1 MRLARLAVLAT
12 VTLALLAAPPFAEA
26 GEIRRRPQIV
36 GVVYWYIMSAETWL
50 TLPPVKAFLEG
61 MEKLHWVK
69 DRDFVLD
76 MRPIEHVARMQNG
89 VASLVARPVD
99 VLLFLTCDAEF
110 HIARRTTHRIP
121 IVVGPCADDLV
132 GKGVVASLAQP
143 GGNITGISLLIP
155 ELSARRLSLL
165 KEVVPSLSRVTVL
178 WNPDQRD
185 FALDWQELRAAA
197 SAMAVILHAL
207 EVRAPVPTVE
217 SALAHVITRE
227 GADGLLGFP
236 DRLHYQFPKQM
247 AALAARAHRPGIYA
261 HREVAEAGGLMSYG
275 PNILRLYRRVAT
287 HVAKILSG
295 TNPSDLPIEQPTKF
309 EFIINLKTAKALGL
323 TIPSAVL
330 ARADEVIQ

>member
-1 MRLARLAVLAT
+1 
-12 VTLALLAAPPFAEA
+12 
-26 GEIRRRPQIV
+26 
-36 GVVYWYIMSAETWL
+36 MSAETWL

-76 MRPIEHVARMQNG
+76 MRPIEHVARMQNV

-247 AALAARAHRPGIYA
+247 AALAAGPTAPVSTPIGRSQRQ
-261 HREVAEAGGLMSYG
+261 GG
-275 PNILRLYRRVAT
+275 
-287 HVAKILSG
+287 
-295 TNPSDLPIEQPTKF
+295 
-309 EFIINLKTAKALGL
+309 
-323 TIPSAVL
+323 
-330 ARADEVIQ
+330 

>member
-36 GVVYWYIMSAETWL
+36 GVVYWYNMSAETWL
-50 TLPPVKAFLEG
+50 TLPPAKAFLEG

-76 MRPIEHVARMQNG
+76 MRPIEHVDRMQNV

-143 GGNITGISLLIP
+143 GATSP
-155 ELSARRLSLL
+155 ES
-165 KEVVPSLSRVTVL
+165 PC
-178 WNPDQRD
+178 
-185 FALDWQELRAAA
+185 
-197 SAMAVILHAL
+197 
-207 EVRAPVPTVE
+207 
-217 SALAHVITRE
+217 
-227 GADGLLGFP
+227 
-236 DRLHYQFPKQM
+236 
-247 AALAARAHRPGIYA
+247 
-261 HREVAEAGGLMSYG
+261 
-275 PNILRLYRRVAT
+275 
-287 HVAKILSG
+287 
-295 TNPSDLPIEQPTKF
+295 
-309 EFIINLKTAKALGL
+309 
-323 TIPSAVL
+323 
-330 ARADEVIQ
+330 

>member
-1 MRLARLAVLAT
+1 
-12 VTLALLAAPPFAEA
+12 
-26 GEIRRRPQIV
+26 
-36 GVVYWYIMSAETWL
+36 
-50 TLPPVKAFLEG
+50 
-61 MEKLHWVK
+61 
-69 DRDFVLD
+69 
-76 MRPIEHVARMQNG
+76 MQNV

-132 GKGVVASLAQP
+132 GKGVVASLARP

-155 ELSARRLSLL
+155 ELSAQRLSLL

-197 SAMAVILHAL
+197 GAMAVTLHAL
-207 EVRAPVPTVE
+207 EVRIPAPTVE

-236 DRLHYQFPKQM
+236 DRT
-247 AALAARAHRPGIYA
+247 ALPVPEAHGRSCGPDPPPRYLRPSGGRRGGGAHVLRAEYPPAIPACRHACRQDPVRHPSGRPARSSSPRSSSSSSTSRP
-261 HREVAEAGGLMSYG
+261 
-275 PNILRLYRRVAT
+275 RRR
-287 HVAKILSG
+287 
-295 TNPSDLPIEQPTKF
+295 
-309 EFIINLKTAKALGL
+309 
-323 TIPSAVL
+323 SAS
-330 ARADEVIQ
+330 RSRRRCWRGRMK

>member
-1 MRLARLAVLAT
+1 MTRLLSL
-12 VTLALLAAPPFAEA
+12 VTLILALLAAPLVAEA
-26 GEIRRRPQIV
+26 EPRAPRRPQI
-36 GVVYWYIMSAETWL
+36 GVVYWNNISAETWL
-50 TLPPVKAFLEG
+50 TRRSVKAFLEG
-61 MEKLHWVK
+61 MEELHWVK

-76 MRPIEHVARMQNG
+76 MRPIEHFDRMQNV
-89 VASLVARPVD
+89 VASLVAKPVD

-155 ELSARRLSLL
+155 KLSAQRLSLL

-197 SAMAVILHAL
+197 DTMAVTLHSL
-207 EVRAPVPTVE
+207 EVRIPAVE

-227 GADGLLGFP
+227 GADGILGFP
-236 DRLHYQFPKQM
+236 DRTHYQFPKQM
-247 AALAARAHRPGIYA
+247 ASLAARTHLPGIYA
-261 HREVAEAGGLMSYG
+261 HREVPEAGGLMSYG
-275 PNILRLYRRVAT
+275 PNILQLFRRVAT

-295 TNPSDLPIEQPTKF
+295 SHPADLPIEQPTKF
-309 EFIINLKTAKALGL
+309 ELVINLKTAKALGL
-323 TIPSAVL
+323 TIPPSVL
-330 ARADEVIQ
+330 IRADEVIQ